1 MGGDARWD
9 ASSWKTYTD
18 THVAGK
24 STDRIFTSR
33 RMKPAYDPK
42 EITVRESRDS
52 DINPSSTPFI
62 LGLDVTG
69 SMGRLADVLMR
80 DGLNTTVSELIKR
93 APAPDPHV
101 MVMAIGDAE
110 TDEAPAQATQ
120 FEGSIKIAEQTAE
133 LWLEGGGGPNGGESY
148 MAPHLFAAM
157 KTATDAWDKRRKK
170 GFLITIGD
178 EPTLDGVTKAQ
189 AKKFLGIDLQS
200 DLSAAECIAMAQE
213 RYEVLHIIVAE
224 GRGGMY
230 GGVDHLLGQ
239 WNRLLPQRVLVLK
252 DHTKLAETIVS
263 AVQVIEGASKAAVA
277 DSWDRSTAL
286 VVADAVSA
294 LAERGTGRGIRRL

>member
-1 MGGDARWD
+1 MGTDARWT
-9 ASSWKTYTD
+9 SGSWKSYTD

-24 STDRIFTSR
+24 TADRIFTSR
-33 RMKPAYDPK
+33 RMKLGYDPK
-42 EITVRESRDS
+42 DIKVRESRDS

-69 SMGRLADVLMR
+69 SMGRLAEVLMR

-110 TDEAPAQATQ
+110 TDQSPLQATQ
-120 FEGSIKIAEQTAE
+120 FESSIKIAEQTAE

-148 MAPHLFAAM
+148 MMPHLFAAM
-157 KTATDAWDKRRKK
+157 KTATDAWDKRRRK

-178 EPTLDGVTKAQ
+178 EPTLDGVTAAQ
-189 AKKFLGIDLQS
+189 ARRFLGIDLQA

-224 GRGGMY
+224 GRGGMS

-239 WNRLLPQRVLVLK
+239 WNKLLPQRVLVLS
-252 DHTKLAETIVS
+252 DHKKLAETIVS
-263 AVQVIEGASKAAVA
+263 AVQVIEGASKSAVA
-277 DSWDRSTAL
+277 GSWDRSTAL

-294 LAERGTGRGIRRL
+294 LAERSSARGVRRL